1 MSSFY
6 HYNAHQH
13 PTSANGQSAQ
23 PAHHNGRGRRAP
35 RLSQHAHAHKQFRSV
50 RKEEE
55 AVAVINFRQRFE
67 PARSF
72 DLDDDL
78 EFCPNLLTETDMMSI
93 HSSSSDRSSLSS
105 GSPES
110 SPQSHQVSP
119 DTAFS
124 LNSNS
129 NPYIPTSYQTQPA
142 ALKLHQPAATRI
154 RNAIPIVN
162 PSTGISM
169 SSPPQSVSPARMQQQ
184 SMGRRW

>member
-1 MSSFY
+1 MSFY
-6 HYNAHQH
+6 NHFNAHAH
-13 PTSANGQSAQ
+13 PTPANAQSGSSS
-23 PAHHNGRGRRAP
+23 HHSGRGRRAP
-35 RLSQHAHAHKQFRSV
+35 RLSQNSHKQFRSV

-55 AVAVINFRQRFE
+55 AVAVTSFRQRFE
-67 PARSF
+67 AGRSF

-78 EFCPNLLTETDMMSI
+78 EFCPNLLTESDMVSI

-119 DTAFS
+119 DTHFT

-129 NPYIPTSYQTQPA
+129 SPYIPSYHSQTTS
-142 ALKLHQPAATRI
+142 LKIHQPAATRV

-162 PSTGISM
+162 PNSL
-169 SSPPQSVSPARMQQQ
+169 SSPPQSVSPARQMQQ
-184 SMGRRW
+184 SLGRRW